1 MSKMKYVLDLI
12 NSGEYHNLKFE
23 LVKAKAQ
30 KKSKFN
36 FGETELTI
44 QQAEGMVSIMKSHIK
59 RNNAD

>member
-36 FGETELTI
+36 FGR
-44 QQAEGMVSIMKSHIK
+44 Q
-59 RNNAD
+59 N